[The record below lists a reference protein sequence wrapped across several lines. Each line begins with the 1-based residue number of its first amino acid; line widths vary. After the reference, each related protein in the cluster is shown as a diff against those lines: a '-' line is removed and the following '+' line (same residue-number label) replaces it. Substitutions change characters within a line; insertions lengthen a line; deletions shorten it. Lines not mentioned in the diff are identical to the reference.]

1 MRTIYRRAA
10 SFMALPLLLA
20 LMLSLVSC
28 GKKDAIRETREI
40 LEKADNFTFVTVIES
55 ADGVGTVAEPYAI
68 YATADAIM
76 EEGFDLSGSEMVTY
90 TILGEDR
97 VTRWSPAAGDQ
108 YLPTES
114 WSREEFTTLF
124 YDQESTWGRFLDYL
138 DADAWRW
145 QRARN
150 AFVPRDFT
158 MFSALGVTVTD
169 MELTITGGT
178 CDMLGRGV
186 VTLLGE
192 AHDVVITM
200 SVSAI
205 GSTEAIQIPSSIPVG
220 AP

>member
-1 MRTIYRRAA
+1 MRLIYRRGA
-10 SFMALPLLLA
+10 SCVALLLLLA
-20 LMLSLVSC
+20 SVLSFGAC
-28 GKKDAIRETREI
+28 GKNDAIRETREI

-68 YATADAIM
+68 YVTADVIM
-76 EEGFDLSGSEMVTY
+76 EEAFDLSGSEMVTY

-97 VTRWSPAAGDQ
+97 VTRWSPAEGEQ
-108 YLPTES
+108 YLPWES
-114 WSREEFTTLF
+114 WSREEFATLF
-124 YDQESTWGRFLDYL
+124 YDRESTWGRFLSYL

-192 AHDVVITM
+192 DYDVVITM

-205 GSTEAIQIPSSIPVG
+205 GTTEAIQIPSSISVG